1 MNIIENNEMNFVFK
15 INKIT
20 HLLNHVD
27 IYYQKEILQDIKR
40 YNNKVNVTLNN
51 QSFNENDKKK
61 VLYNY
66 LNKYLDNIIN
76 DQLDYLLDA
85 YHKDNKQKIL
95 IDSEKKA
102 YQSIN
107 VNQIT
112 KKVDSS
118 VDNMKNNLYKN
129 TSLNNNDQINHIV
142 NDKINSFF
150 NQIKSEVLNNLHE
163 LVNKKI
169 ENTYDENS
177 NFSNYIQK
185 KVKEFLKLFLKNEN
199 IYNDIVEQTNNEI
212 NNIYNLFNQFKDG
225 QKNIEESIDQYF
237 SNNNKNLDHIE
248 KNITNKIKYDLDNKI
263 KILTD
268 IFNKTIKNS
277 IENNNLNESNIIKN
291 LENKILNNNNF
302 SKNHFE
308 IKFNKENGEIELYY
322 YNDLITSTKLNIKGL
337 IGPKGPQGLK
347 GEKGDITII
356 RNIEVNED
364 NTIKFTMQNDTSI
377 YEINTIN
384 KLPTGPRGEKG
395 NQGEKGDPGDVNI
408 NLKWNQD
415 NVMKINKE
423 NFNNLTILKSLS
435 VGDNS
440 HCLKN
445 ESISIGKSI
454 CYQDNS
460 IALGS
465 NSQTL
470 NSNSIAL
477 FGNTLGKNSFSYF
490 AEDVEENCVKFG
502 NKFQNK
508 YNIESISLK
517 SKEIILDCDDLILKD
532 NNFKNNKIIELE
544 EKINYLIKEINNLK
558 K

>member
-51 QSFNENDKKK
+51 QNLNENDKKK

-85 YHKDNKQKIL
+85 YHKDNKQRIL

-107 VNQIT
+107 INQIS
-112 KKVDSS
+112 KKIDGS
-118 VDNMKNNLYKN
+118 VDNMKNNLYKS
-129 TSLNNNDQINHIV
+129 SLNNNDQINHIV

-150 NQIKSEVLNNLHE
+150 NQIKSEVLNNLQE

-212 NNIYNLFNQFKDG
+212 NNIYNLFNQFKDS
-225 QKNIEESIDQYF
+225 QKNIEQSIDQYF
-237 SNNNKNLDHIE
+237 YNNDKNLGNIE
-248 KNITNKIKYDLDNKI
+248 KNITDKIKYDLDNKI

-302 SKNHFE
+302 SKSHFE

-384 KLPTGPRGEKG
+384 TLPTGPRGEKG

-435 VGDNS
+435 IGDNS

-465 NSQTL
+465 NSKTL

>member
-1 MNIIENNEMNFVFK
+1 M
-15 INKIT
+15 
-20 HLLNHVD
+20 
-27 IYYQKEILQDIKR
+27 
-40 YNNKVNVTLNN
+40 
-51 QSFNENDKKK
+51 
-61 VLYNY
+61 
-66 LNKYLDNIIN
+66 
-76 DQLDYLLDA
+76 DYLLDA

-107 VNQIT
+107 INQIS
-112 KKVDSS
+112 KKVDGS
-118 VDNMKNNLYKN
+118 VDNMKNNFYKKS
-129 TSLNNNDQINHIV
+129 SLNNNDQINHIV

-150 NQIKSEVLNNLHE
+150 NQIKSEVLNNLQE

-212 NNIYNLFNQFKDG
+212 NNIYNLFNQFKDS
-225 QKNIEESIDQYF
+225 QKYIEQTIDEYF
-237 SNNNKNLDHIE
+237 INNDKNLGSIE
-248 KNITNKIKYDLDNKI
+248 KNVTDKIKDDLNNKI

-308 IKFNKENGEIELYY
+308 IKFNKENCEIELYY

-384 KLPTGPRGEKG
+384 KLPAGPRGEKG

-435 VGDNS
+435 IGDNS

-508 YNIESISLK
+508 YNIDSISLK

>member
-51 QSFNENDKKK
+51 QNLNENDKKK

-85 YHKDNKQKIL
+85 YHKDNKQRIL

-107 VNQIT
+107 INQIS
-112 KKVDSS
+112 KKIDGS
-118 VDNMKNNLYKN
+118 VDNMKNNLYKS
-129 TSLNNNDQINHIV
+129 SLNNNDQINHIV

-150 NQIKSEVLNNLHE
+150 NQIKSEVLNNLQE

-212 NNIYNLFNQFKDG
+212 NNIYNLFNQFKES
-225 QKNIEESIDQYF
+225 QKNIEQSIDQYF
-237 SNNNKNLDHIE
+237 SNNDKNLENIE
-248 KNITNKIKYDLDNKI
+248 KNITNKMKYDLDNKI

-384 KLPTGPRGEKG
+384 TLPTGPRGEKG

-435 VGDNS
+435 IGDNS

-454 CYQDNS
+454 CYKDNS
-460 IALGS
+460 IALGA
-465 NSQTL
+465 NSKTL